1 MTDKLALFW
10 GAITCHCTGNN
21 TNQDTITPKP
31 SIMESY
37 SIIDGTLIMISRTLK
52 TSLMQ
57 ASRTFPVILLT
68 GPRQVGKTTLLKS
81 LAESDRSYV
90 TLDDMDA
97 RTLAESDPAL
107 FLQRY
112 RPPIIIDE
120 VQYAPNLFSKIKQ
133 IVDTCPG
140 NGLFWLT
147 GSQKFHLMQS
157 VTESLAGRVAILEL
171 NGFSQAEIN
180 DQADISPP
188 FLPTSNWLSQARLHA
203 IETGLETLY
212 NRIWRGSYPRVITER
227 DISTELFYSSYIQT
241 YIQRD
246 IREIIQISSEK
257 TFYNFIRVIAARTSQ
272 LLNYADIARDVG
284 IDQKTAKAWLSALE
298 ASGLVYLLQ
307 PYHNNLTSRLI
318 KTPKLYFIDTGL
330 CSYLTKWSSPQ
341 ALEAGAF
348 SGAILESYVIAE
360 LLKSYWYNGK
370 TPYFYFYRDKDQK
383 EIDLLIEQDNT
394 LHPIEIKKS
403 ATPSLNAAKNFSALN
418 RLNQSIGHGAVF
430 CLRQNDIP
438 LSAEIDAIPI
448 GYI

>member
-1 MTDKLALFW
+1 ME
-10 GAITCHCTGNN
+10 
-21 TNQDTITPKP
+21 TN
-31 SIMESY
+31 
-37 SIIDGTLIMISRTLK
+37 SIIDGTILTMLSRTLK
-52 TSLMQ
+52 IHLML
-57 ASRTFPVILLT
+57 ASRTFPVVLLT

-81 LAESDRSYV
+81 IAQSERNYV
-90 TLDDMDA
+90 TLDDLDA

-120 VQYAPNLFSKIKQ
+120 VQYAPNLFSQIKL
-133 IVDTCPG
+133 IVDQSRQ
-140 NGLFWLT
+140 NGQFWLT

-180 DQADISPP
+180 CQADHAPP
-188 FLPTSNWLSQARLHA
+188 FLPTADWLSQTRHRAVEKDLDA
-203 IETGLETLY
+203 LY
-212 NRIWRGSYPRVITER
+212 QRIWRGSYPRVIAEPE
-227 DISTELFYSSYIQT
+227 ISTDLFYSSYIQT

-246 IREIIQISSEK
+246 IKEIIKISSEK
-257 TFYNFIRVIAARTSQ
+257 AFYNFIRVIAARTGQ

-307 PYHNNLTSRLI
+307 PYHNNLTNRLI
-318 KTPKLYFIDTGL
+318 KTPKLYFLDTGL
-330 CSYLTKWSSPQ
+330 CAYLTKWSTPQ

-348 SGAILESYVIAE
+348 SGAILETWVISE

-394 LHPIEIKKS
+394 LYPIEIKKS
-403 ATPSLNAAKNFSALN
+403 ATPSLNAANNFDLLAK
-418 RLNQSIGHGAVF
+418 LNQPIGHGAIL
-430 CLRQNDIP
+430 CLRQKDIP

-448 GYI
+448 GYL

>member
-1 MTDKLALFW
+1 ML
-10 GAITCHCTGNN
+10 
-21 TNQDTITPKP
+21 
-31 SIMESY
+31 
-37 SIIDGTLIMISRTLK
+37 SRTLK

-57 ASRTFPVILLT
+57 ASRTFPIVLLT
-68 GPRQVGKTTLLKS
+68 GPRQVGKTTLLNS
-81 LAESDRSYV
+81 IAEAGRTYI

-120 VQYAPNLFSKIKQ
+120 VQYAPNLFSQIKIA
-133 IVDTCPG
+133 VDKSKK
-140 NGLFWLT
+140 NGQFWLT

-180 DQADISPP
+180 DQAELSLP
-188 FLPTSNWLSQARLHA
+188 FLPTEDWLGQVRLRA
-203 IETGLETLY
+203 KKMGLEALY
-212 NRIWRGSYPRVITER
+212 KKIWRGSYPRVIAEP
-227 DISTELFYSSYIQT
+227 DISTDLFYSSYIQT

-246 IREIIQISSEK
+246 IKEIIKISSEK

-298 ASGLVYLLQ
+298 ASGLVYLLP

-318 KTPKLYFIDTGL
+318 KTPKLYFLDTGL
-330 CSYLTKWSSPQ
+330 CAYLTKWSTPQ

-348 SGAILESYVIAE
+348 SGAILETWVIAE

-370 TPYFYFYRDKDQK
+370 TPFFYFYRDKDQK
-383 EIDLLIEQDNT
+383 EIDLIIEQDNT
-394 LHPIEIKKS
+394 LYPIEIKKS
-403 ATPSLNAAKNFSALN
+403 ATPSFNAANNFLLLAKLSQ
-418 RLNQSIGHGAVF
+418 RVGHGAIL
-430 CLRQNDIP
+430 CLRPKDIP

-448 GYI
+448 AYL

>member
-1 MTDKLALFW
+1 
-10 GAITCHCTGNN
+10 
-21 TNQDTITPKP
+21 
-31 SIMESY
+31 MESD
-37 SIIDGTLIMISRTLK
+37 SIIDETILIMLPRTLE
-52 TSLMQ
+52 THLLQ

-68 GPRQVGKTTLLKS
+68 GPRQVGKTTLLLS
-81 LAESDRSYV
+81 VAQSNRNYI
-90 TLDDMDA
+90 TLDDLDA

-107 FLQRY
+107 FLQHY

-120 VQYAPNLFSKIKQ
+120 VQYAPNLFSQIKLV
-133 IVDTCPG
+133 VDQSEQ
-140 NGLFWLT
+140 NGQFWLT

-180 DQADISPP
+180 NQADHAPP
-188 FLPTSNWLSQARLHA
+188 FLPTADWLNQARHRA
-203 IETGLETLY
+203 IKKDLNALY
-212 NRIWRGSYPRVITER
+212 QRIWRGSYPRVITEP
-227 DISTELFYSSYIQT
+227 DISTDLFYSSYIQT

-246 IREIIQISSEK
+246 IKEIIKISSEK

-307 PYHNNLTSRLI
+307 PYHNNLTNRLI
-318 KTPKLYFIDTGL
+318 KTPKLYFLDTGL
-330 CSYLTKWSSPQ
+330 CAYLTKWSTPQ

-348 SGAILESYVIAE
+348 SGAILETWVISE

-394 LHPIEIKKS
+394 LYPVEIKKS
-403 ATPSLNAAKNFSALN
+403 ATPSLNTANNFSL
-418 RLNQSIGHGAVF
+418 LTKFKQPVGHGAVL
-430 CLRQNDIP
+430 CLRQKDIP
-438 LSAEIDAIPI
+438 LSPGFDAIPI
-448 GYI
+448 GYL

>member
-1 MTDKLALFW
+1 
-10 GAITCHCTGNN
+10 
-21 TNQDTITPKP
+21 
-31 SIMESY
+31 MESG
-37 SIIDGTLIMISRTLK
+37 SIIDETILIMLPRTLE
-52 TSLMQ
+52 THLLQ

-81 LAESDRSYV
+81 IAQPERNYI
-90 TLDDMDA
+90 TLDDLDA
-97 RTLAESDPAL
+97 RTLAETDPAL
-107 FLQRY
+107 FLQHY

-120 VQYAPNLFSKIKQ
+120 VQYAPNLFSQIKLV
-133 IVDTCPG
+133 VDQSKQ
-140 NGLFWLT
+140 NGQFWLT

-180 DQADISPP
+180 GQANHAPP
-188 FLPTSNWLSQARLHA
+188 FLPTADWLNQARPRA
-203 IETGLETLY
+203 IKKDLNALY
-212 NRIWRGSYPRVITER
+212 QRIWRGSYPRVITEP
-227 DISTELFYSSYIQT
+227 DISTDLFYSSYIQT

-246 IREIIQISSEK
+246 IKEIIKISSEK
-257 TFYNFIRVIAARTSQ
+257 TFYNFIRVIAARTSH

-307 PYHNNLTSRLI
+307 PYYNNLTNRLI
-318 KTPKLYFIDTGL
+318 KTPKLYFLDTGL
-330 CSYLTKWSSPQ
+330 CAYLTKWSTPQ

-348 SGAILESYVIAE
+348 SGAILETWVIAE

-394 LHPIEIKKS
+394 LYPIEIKKS
-403 ATPSLNAAKNFSALN
+403 ATPSLNAASNFAL
-418 RLNQSIGHGAVF
+418 LTKLKQPIGHGAVL
-430 CLRQNDIP
+430 CLRQKDIP

-448 GYI
+448 GYL